1 MRAHKQYVTIQNPKS
16 LVLTDLP
23 FHTGQR
29 VEIVMIADD
38 PVVECA
44 DLQALLRE
52 TQCLPTARAI
62 SMEEIDAEIAAYRAP
77 S

>member
-1 MRAHKQYVTIQNPKS
+1 MLAHKQYVTIQNPKS

-23 FHTGQR
+23 FQTGQR

-38 PVVECA
+38 PATGLA

-52 TQCLPTARAI
+52 TQVLPSARVI
-62 SMEEIDAEIAAYRAP
+62 SVEEIDAEIAAYRA
-77 S
+77 SS